1 MPVAGPFFYAVTDWQ
16 NRTSKQSWRQTGMT
30 PSERLLIDPACNGK
44 LLGFLAEEKELT
56 AITIFPDGVG
66 LGRFLRWPFESL
78 RAMLL

>member
-1 MPVAGPFFYAVTDWQ
+1 
-16 NRTSKQSWRQTGMT
+16 MT